1 MMSSNQATIDVVSGE
16 VFVGNHSKPL
26 TQINGE
32 YQLSSSDSIWAN
44 PNARYIVNTPLDSQV
59 VEIDCISCVTTN
71 DAGAITIAQ
80 ISSAQGINLDDLKN
94 SQLTPEDIAIIRAH
108 MPPPSQSE
116 ESNNETDND
125 VEDEQNSEEAQAQ
138 AFSVIETAST
148 GFVEVN
154 YDNDAVLTKA
164 GYDTVGFFDEELSQ
178 DSADDGIPIV
188 KAPGGI
194 STSISLTEADLQ
206 PLGYSNNLGYP
217 VIMQQS
223 ILVESRTL
231 ALQPDTFTFQP
242 QSLEALLQ
250 ELNAELTSGG
260 QALSFVFDEETNSI
274 IGQLDGETY
283 LTIKLT
289 ASSPDGRD
297 VQVDIEVNLAKRL
310 DHVPSDNSTGLVS
323 NLNDQISINVEIQGQ
338 DIGGNELNS
347 PILVDVNIND
357 GVVEQFGRD
366 PGVSIDEETDLGIA
380 QSGQIPLDI
389 GSDKISSIQIDANQ
403 PLLEG
408 ATSQSFPTY
417 YEVDGQLL
425 SVYNIVGQL
434 VFTLEVNN
442 DGSYTAT
449 LFKPFDQGS
458 VNLNR
463 YVVGFNITATDDDG
477 DTAPGMIKIN
487 VTDGN
492 VPTGGETGEI
502 SIIEADTQ
510 PNEYPVVGRTSIGV
524 TPGTDRLI
532 ADSVQFDKT
541 QVNDLINE
549 LSTEL
554 TTANGEPIS
563 FGFKSGDETVI
574 EGRDAGGNLVLS
586 IDINGTVLFE
596 GTLVTVEVTQYQ
608 PLDHLDS
615 GNSSGFVS
623 VDGENIIIDTQ
634 IQVEDSDGSLLET
647 PVNVEVT
654 ISDGDAPQLSVGD
667 LAEFT
672 ETSAG
677 GYAEG
682 SVTLDAG
689 SDVIERFE
697 FNADQPTLEGLM
709 TNGIATEYL
718 VTGNEIIV
726 YTPGNQANPILIIT
740 IQNDGTFEVTQT
752 AALEQANNPDDTIH
766 LQLDVTAFDKDGDQ
780 SNLGQ
785 ANIDIID
792 GINPTFAQ
800 DAGTELQENIDTQTG
815 EVPLTVGSDNIE
827 TLVFLPADQ
836 QISFDG
842 ITSNGLDTTVDVD
855 GNTLT
860 LTDSEGNQVLSIVI
874 QLDGTYEVTLT
885 GPLDQIISEGTD
897 NSASITIDAL
907 VRATDFDGDIADG
920 TAVITILDGA
930 DAIGGGTASLTFL
943 EPDLDPAGAN
953 SGSTSFNVD
962 AGDDRLDPSSVAF
975 DPQGSS
981 YLTELLAD
989 LNEVITTN
997 NGVDDIVF
1005 AVNAETGAIEGT
1017 LNGNVV
1023 VTLSLSAVNSVTD
1036 GNDATV
1042 TLTWNQTIPL
1052 DHIAATSSNGYV
1064 TVTADEIVIKAPVQL
1079 QDTDGDYLIN
1089 PVEVTVTVQ
1098 DNAAPIITVGDAAE
1112 YTETASGGGTTG
1124 NIAIDLG
1131 SDYIDRFEFV
1141 AGTDAATL
1149 AGLKSNGADT
1159 DFEIDGNQIIVYLA
1173 SGTAESD
1180 PILTITV
1187 NTDGS
1192 YEIVQT
1198 APLEQL
1204 NSDGDQINL
1213 NLELNAI
1220 DKDGDPSNSG
1230 TLVVNIIDGADPT
1243 GVDTTVTI
1251 DEADLSPDGYPVSSP
1266 ATSFTLNQTTDKL
1279 VASTLTIEST
1289 TLGEL
1294 KTELA
1299 GLTSGGTALDITID
1313 VDATTGVITITGN
1326 LTGSSDEVFSI
1337 TLTPNEDGTGNVV
1350 VDISA
1355 TQTLPL
1361 DHIASTGTY
1370 VNVDGDSLTINIPVQ
1385 IQDADGDN
1393 LTDPANVT
1401 VTINDGDLP
1410 VISAGD
1416 LAVINETATG
1426 GTASGN
1432 VTLDVGSDAID
1443 RFEWNVTQDTLEGL
1457 TSNGQ
1462 NTDVEI
1468 DGNVIYLYIEGTTT
1482 NPILTITMNNDGTFD
1497 VVQTAPLEQD
1507 NSTDDTIHLALD
1519 VIAIDKD
1526 GDTSESTQALIDII
1540 DGQDPTGT
1548 GAKVDIT
1555 EGDLSPDTYPIEN
1568 TGSFTLNQITDKLIA
1583 STFVIEDTVL
1593 DTLQTELEALTS
1605 NGSDLTITI
1614 SRDDTTGEITI
1625 SATLVD
1631 TTEEVL
1637 SIVLTPTE
1645 NANGNVDVDISVTQN
1660 HPLDHVDTSG
1670 GYVSIVDDVLNI
1682 TIPVQ
1687 IQDADGD
1694 VLVDAN
1700 GNPTPVDVVVTINDG
1715 DDPEFNVPSQA
1726 TELTDGEVSSE
1737 ADSTTGVISKSLELD
1752 TNSDQIDAI
1761 TFNLT
1766 DAQAQALFDITSNGK
1781 DTRIDQ
1787 SVDGRI
1793 LIFVPAEFGGEDV
1806 PVLEIIFNNDAKDG
1820 SYTIQQFEPIDQ
1832 PKDSNSSTF
1841 DLDVIATDMDG
1852 DTAGSSIT
1860 ITIKDGTDPNASDV
1874 TGDKSITVN
1883 EGDLNDNGQSL
1894 IYPGN
1899 PKGTGTFTIAASN
1912 DDLDPT
1918 SLTIEDYSSFQAS
1931 IDGLALTSDG
1941 RVVRVDDTLV
1951 VNAEGVITVTGTTE
1965 DGEVIFIL
1973 TFTPTLNADGGV
1985 TVVMSLD
1992 QKQPLDHV
2000 DADSITF
2007 EVPIQITDTDGDKL
2021 VGSDGLTETP
2031 IDISV
2036 SFTDGDAPELTST
2049 TMDITEADVGIDDPQ
2064 IYTGQVPIDIGSDTI
2079 ASMQFVSDGQK
2090 GTATGLL
2097 SNDEPVLVDY
2107 TESGVVRY
2115 YYLGGESGTDEI
2127 EVLVI
2132 TLIEVDGVYDGSY
2145 QVEQYEPLEQSNDD
2159 GDITSITLDVFAT
2172 DHDGDQSN
2180 NVTITIN
2187 IADGSDPQFNE
2198 DTSNIILNEST
2209 DSGVTNSDGQV
2220 TVAVGSDDIE
2230 TIRFSLDQLDEN
2242 GNLPGLVITSNG
2254 KSTEWEFGVKNLS
2267 PKGEV
2272 PELVGTATL
2281 YDSDGNKLI
2290 EVTLDDTGAYS
2301 VTVYGPIDQD
2311 DSELTQIDLEV
2322 IATDTDGDTAD
2333 GSLVFSVTDGANAQ
2347 GGGTGTI
2354 AITEGDLSPSDPV
2367 VPNTGGYPVSGEVTG
2382 INVPSGVE
2390 NLDPTTVGI
2399 KPSDLNQLITELQA
2413 DLTSGGQPIVF
2424 TFDPSTATLVGR
2436 VNGDD
2441 VLTIVLSAESD
2452 GNGGVNISVSMT
2464 QYLPLDHSHD
2474 DESQVQTLSASDSGW
2489 VTVNDTEIHINLPVQ
2504 VQDTDGDYLDNAV
2517 NVDLSITDGI
2527 DPSFTTDSGVMVDE
2541 SAIDA
2546 GGDNHQGSNPDSNSE
2561 TASGQIDIALGS
2573 DEIAGF
2579 GIDPTL
2585 FSQLNPD
2592 LTSLGQEVTLLENS
2606 DGTFSGMAG
2615 DREVFIVTFTAGGA
2629 YTFTITGALDH
2640 ETPDGFDPTVG
2651 TQLDIQLPI
2660 YAVDK
2665 DGDRVADTSD
2675 TDEPNNLITV
2685 TVNDDVP
2692 EIAGNTFGVNEG
2704 GKITSS
2710 LDLAGEG
2717 ADGLSVI
2724 TLEFISEEEGDPVE
2738 HTFVL
2743 NDESTLNTYDVYSAD
2758 GNQKL
2763 GTITVNSA
2771 GEVTFDVDA
2780 SLEQTTEDITLDMPI
2795 SVVDKDGD
2803 TDESSITINIH
2814 DQKPF
2819 FIIPDVING
2828 QEEDGQPIDDYDNT
2842 EESSGIKVDLA
2853 VDLGDVDRDESLD
2866 SIIIELPDDAHG
2878 QFFLN
2883 GNLIALNSDG
2893 NVEIK
2898 FSEYPGVFSGPD
2910 ADGVVTLS
2918 GLTFVPDKDYST
2930 ESEGITFSVEA
2941 NVSADITAGEAAR
2954 ETQTIIGEMNIV
2966 VEAIADIPELDIEN
2980 KDMSVGTEDT
2990 DIAINGLGGN
3000 LNDNDDSEALY
3011 YVVQIAN
3018 GSSGTLKGTEL
3029 EEITLPDG
3037 STAYRILAENI
3048 GSLTVRPEK
3057 DFSGDIHI
3065 NVWAQSEEQGTA
3077 IVDGKQTALSE
3088 MDTVVVRVQPDADE
3102 DLTLKVTRVESDED
3116 VAINLADHITLNHP
3130 SDATDGSETLYVR
3143 ISNLPTGSQ
3152 LLLNGEPI
3160 SLETD
3165 GSYEIL
3171 YSELAQLEFLPAP
3184 ESSGDF
3190 TLTIEGIVRDNTS
3203 FEGTTTA
3210 TDNDEYIVSK
3220 DISISVKGVADEPII
3235 TINDG
3240 SDWTPINLNPD
3251 DQTSDGVEITI
3262 PEDGVATFDFDII
3275 SGESID
3281 ALDGDDSETL
3291 SVVISGIP
3299 EGLIV
3304 MSNGEALELT
3314 YVGQDEN
3321 GQPIYQVEL
3330 DSLNNIQIEPPL
3342 NSTEDIELTAS
3353 IVITEAD
3360 GDSAVYEKDIV
3371 IHVEPVI
3378 DLGDTYTSESK
3389 GFEDQLVTLNWK
3401 PTFTDTQEYVAS
3413 FTLMLPDGEDTD
3425 GYSIYIVEGDT
3436 QTQLFFE
3443 SDGSL
3448 NLDAY
3453 LAQLESGA
3461 ELKISMPQNSDKD
3474 FELTTNITVKQNDA
3488 DDVGDNDDA
3497 DDAIKE
3503 NIIGTLV
3510 VDVEAV
3516 VEDVG
3521 ENDPYTS
3528 ETGAGKI
3535 VISNGEDNDNDG
3547 IIDDL
3552 GTVSCDENG
3561 LVNLSNDPDGIGLVM
3576 FAENDFSSNEI
3587 LTKYI
3592 LDFSDIS
3599 LPEGQGFV
3607 VFGALNNGDGSWT
3620 VLNIHQVKIQAPP
3633 GFTDTVDIKV
3643 IAKVK
3648 DESDDGDESASVQIE
3663 GSISIDFS
3671 ANTNDSP
3678 DLAAEIIV
3686 EDTVVTGSEDKGIN
3700 LGSQIINN
3708 DAISVSTDDQNSD
3721 GESEIPNDVLTVVID
3736 GNQLPDGATITGAEF
3751 DNETGQYIYEATLNA
3766 DGSVN
3771 LSGLGLIPP
3780 ADYAGDF
3787 QFDIKYVTTDTESGD
3802 VKEATQTITVNV
3814 SPVADIGVS
3823 LDIGVVES
3831 QGLDENKQPI
3841 SESSETETT
3850 YLGVAY
3856 EDATIILDFSNVSFG
3871 DTRNTEEEGLE
3882 TVVSM
3887 TIKVTPDEEGD
3898 IYGYFI
3904 DSEGNLV
3911 TELTLAP
3918 EELSSVQFVP
3928 VEDFSGQVN
3937 FTVSGVITDTATFDL
3952 DGNRTESDTRTTDEA
3967 TVSIDIVAVNDDVL
3981 VESSTGG
3988 NIIQGDEDTPGGI
4001 SLAAGSVTLQ
4011 DIDGSEEIVSIIL
4024 TGIPEGFVVNGA
4036 VNNGDGTWTITDATG
4051 KQEYSLD
4058 GLTLIPPKNFSGTIE
4073 VGFVIYTKEASLD
4086 EIVAIEKSI
4095 VVEILPVADEI
4106 DTQVVTSASG
4116 TENGD
4121 IVLELGI
4128 STVDNTN
4135 SYDSSSEG
4143 AGKSSAIINE
4153 NGPENIQITISNV
4166 PVGMGASFSFPEGV
4180 SGTITDNGDGTWT
4193 IVTDSGT
4200 LDSLIFN
4207 PGDANNNNWDGQLE
4221 LDIRAV
4227 DNGVVAEE
4235 SLSEQVTISVDVTP
4249 VNDTP
4254 ENTVPTEVIDAVEGD
4269 PILIEGLAISDV
4281 DAPEGG
4287 QMTVTL
4293 ATGNGLLSVP
4303 DEYSG
4308 SVTIDGND
4316 SGQLILTGS
4325 LEAINELLSG
4335 GIEYI
4340 PETAGDAT
4348 ITMTTSDNGNTGTGG
4363 ELTDTDD
4370 ISVSIAPAAAMM
4382 ASFVSSR
4389 MMVPNVSSTAAQLA
4403 LIPLLGLL
4411 SEHVQAFEAEF
4422 IKIDHLDSGKVVDA
4436 SGQALGE
4443 QQDDG
4448 SWIIASQD
4456 LSSAYLSGLDEGQH
4470 NLTVE
4475 AVSQNV
4481 ENDELIS
4488 ESQPVAVNVT
4498 IEPDEQDVLQA
4509 NNAAEHSVVV
4519 GDDSDETL
4527 IGTEGHDTLIGGL
4540 GNDILVGAG
4549 GSDILIGGA
4558 GNDELWGGEQNGSGD
4573 GAADIFAWRSQDIG
4587 THASP
4592 AIDVV
4597 KDFELSIDKLDL
4609 LDLFSNKDASKAQMD
4624 EILSHITA
4632 SEDDGKINL
4641 TVSTDKGGE
4650 QVIVLDNISTQSLGL
4665 EDGASSS
4672 DIVSSLYAQH
4682 NAFMSEHN
4690 S

>member
-1 MMSSNQATIDVVSGE
+1 MSSNQATIDVVSGE
-16 VFVGNHSKPL
+16 VFVGSHSKPL

-32 YQLSSSDSIWAN
+32 YQLSNSDSIWAN
-44 PNARYIVNTPLDSQV
+44 PNARYIVNTPSESQV

-80 ISSAQGINLDDLKN
+80 ISSAQGVNLDDLKN

-242 QSLEALLQ
+242 QSLETLLQ
-250 ELNAELTSGG
+250 ELNTELTSGG

-274 IGQLDGETY
+274 IGRLDGETY

-297 VQVDIEVNLAKRL
+297 VQVDIEVNLAKPL

-366 PGVSIDEETDLGIA
+366 PGVSIDEETDLGVA

-726 YTPGNQANPILIIT
+726 YTPGNQANPILTIT

-842 ITSNGLDTTVDVD
+842 ITSNGLDTTVDVN

-930 DAIGGGTASLTFL
+930 DATGGGTASLTFL

-962 AGDDRLDPSSVAF
+962 AGDDRLDPSSVTF
-975 DPQGSS
+975 DPQDSS

-1079 QDTDGDYLIN
+1079 QDTDGDYLTN

-1098 DNAAPIITVGDAAE
+1098 DNVAPIITVGDAAE

-1198 APLEQL
+1198 APLEQD
-1204 NSDGDQINL
+1204 NAESDQINL

-1243 GVDTTVTI
+1243 GVDTTVII

-1279 VASTLTIEST
+1279 VASTLSIDPTAVGDVFG
-1289 TLGEL
+1289 TLEGPLKNEL
-1294 KTELA
+1294 S

-1555 EGDLSPDTYPIEN
+1555 EGDLSPDTYPIEK
-1568 TGSFTLNQITDKLIA
+1568 TGSFTLNQVTDKLIA
-1583 STFVIEDTVL
+1583 STFVIEETVL

-1737 ADSTTGVISKSLELD
+1737 ADSTTGVISKSLDLD

-1832 PKDSNSSTF
+1832 PEDTNSSTF

-1860 ITIKDGTDPNASDV
+1860 IIIKDGTDPNASDV

-1918 SLTIEDYSSFQAS
+1918 SLTIDDYSSFQAS

-1951 VNAEGVITVTGTTE
+1951 VNDEGVITVTGTTE

-1973 TFTPTLNADGGV
+1973 TFTPTLNADGSV

-2079 ASMQFVSDGQK
+2079 ASIQFVAQGD
-2090 GTATGLL
+2090 TAVDTGLKA
-2097 SNDEPVLVDY
+2097 NNQAVYVDISD
-2107 TESGVVRY
+2107 TGASY
-2115 YYLGGESGTDEI
+2115 YYLLDPDGSHDASNK
-2127 EVLVI
+2127 VLVLEV
-2132 TLIEVDGVYDGSY
+2132 TLTGTDGSY

-2159 GDITSITLDVFAT
+2159 GDITSITLDVVAT

-2242 GNLPGLVITSNG
+2242 GNLPELVITSNG
-2254 KSTEWEFGVKNLS
+2254 KSTEWIFDVKNLS
-2267 PKGEV
+2267 PEDEDPV
-2272 PELVGTATL
+2272 LVDTATL

-2354 AITEGDLSPSDPV
+2354 AITEGDLSPQDSD

-2382 INVPSGVE
+2382 INVSSGVE

-2424 TFDPSTATLVGR
+2424 TFDPSTATLVGK

-2464 QYLPLDHSHD
+2464 QHLPLDHSHD
-2474 DESQVQTLSASDSGW
+2474 DEGQVQTLSASDSGW

-2527 DPSFTTDSGVMVDE
+2527 DPSFTTDSGVTVDE

-2546 GGDNHQGSNPDSNSE
+2546 GGENHQGSNPDSGSE
-2561 TASGQIDIALGS
+2561 TASGQMNIALGS

-2579 GIDPTL
+2579 GIDPSL
-2585 FSQLNPD
+2585 FAALNPG
-2592 LTSLGQEVTLLENS
+2592 LTSLGQDVILRENA
-2606 DGTFSGMAG
+2606 DGTFSGVAG
-2615 DREVFIVTFTAGGA
+2615 DREVFIVTFSPDGS
-2629 YTFTITGALDH
+2629 YSFTITGALDH
-2640 ETPDGFDPTVG
+2640 DAPDELDPTVG
-2651 TQLDIQLPI
+2651 TQLNIQLPI

-2665 DGDRVADTSD
+2665 DGDRVPSTSD
-2675 TDEPNNLITV
+2675 INDYDASNTITV

-2692 EIAGNTFGVNEG
+2692 DIQDISVSITEG
-2704 GKITSS
+2704 SGGSAFMTQ
-2710 LDLAGEG
+2710 AAEG
-2717 ADGLSVI
+2717 ADDIAEIYLTFIDSMGEEAEEHKAPFENVPIYDESVADGGTGQLLGMLTVDANGKLTFVADENLNNENEDLSVDI
-2724 TLEFISEEEGDPVE
+2724 IARVVDSDK
-2738 HTFVL
+2738 
-2743 NDESTLNTYDVYSAD
+2743 DEDSSV
-2758 GNQKL
+2758 
-2763 GTITVNSA
+2763 I
-2771 GEVTFDVDA
+2771 
-2780 SLEQTTEDITLDMPI
+2780 SLELRDQDPIFIFPETTR
-2795 SVVDKDGD
+2795 
-2803 TDESSITINIH
+2803 
-2814 DQKPF
+2814 
-2819 FIIPDVING
+2819 G
-2828 QEEDGQPIDDYDNT
+2828 QEEDGQTLDSFDNT
-2842 EESSGIKVDLA
+2842 ENTPHLTDGIEILVEI
-2853 VDLGDVDRDESLD
+2853 DLGDVDKEEALVDGSLTITIPD
-2866 SIIIELPDDAHG
+2866 GTEGAFYYDGALLVITDGKVTIPSGAISTVDNIVSI
-2878 QFFLN
+2878 
-2883 GNLIALNSDG
+2883 S
-2893 NVEIK
+2893 
-2898 FSEYPGVFSGPD
+2898 GV
-2910 ADGVVTLS
+2910 
-2918 GLTFVPDKDYST
+2918 TFVPNKDYST
-2930 ESEGITFSVEA
+2930 DGITFTVDAIISREGLDDQAITGELTISV
-2941 NVSADITAGEAAR
+2941 DG
-2954 ETQTIIGEMNIV
+2954 
-2966 VEAIADIPELDIEN
+2966 IADIPIWNDSTVTEYIGE
-2980 KDMSVGTEDT
+2980 EDT
-2990 DIAINGLGGN
+2990 SIAIDGLVADLNDGDGSEDLFYIISIQADEEGNINGSLSGTGLEDLGNGQYRISADDIA
-3000 LNDNDDSEALY
+3000 S
-3011 YVVQIAN
+3011 
-3018 GSSGTLKGTEL
+3018 LKVT
-3029 EEITLPDG
+3029 P
-3037 STAYRILAENI
+3037 N
-3048 GSLTVRPEK
+3048 K
-3057 DFSGDIHI
+3057 DFSGDIKLQAM
-3065 NVWAQSEEQGTA
+3065 AQSEEQGTA
-3077 IVDGKQTALSE
+3077 VSGKETANSE
-3088 MDTVVVRVQPDADE
+3088 IKDIIVRVEPIADK
-3102 DLTLKVTRVESDED
+3102 DLTLQVTRVESDED

-3190 TLTIEGIVRDNTS
+3190 TLTIEGIVKDNTS

-3210 TDNDEYIVSK
+3210 TDNDEYITISK

-3240 SDWTPINLNPD
+3240 SGWTPINLNPD

-3275 SGESID
+3275 SGESVD
-3281 ALDGDDSETL
+3281 ALEGDDSETL
-3291 SVVISGIP
+3291 SVVLSGIP

-3304 MSNGEALELT
+3304 ISNGEALELT

-3342 NSTEDIELTAS
+3342 NSAEDIELTAS
-3353 IVITEAD
+3353 IVVTEAD

-3401 PTFTDTQEYVAS
+3401 PTFTDNQEYVAS

-3425 GYSIYIVEGDT
+3425 GYSIYIVEGDA

-3443 SDGSL
+3443 PDGSL

-3503 NIIGTLV
+3503 NITGTLV

-3535 VISNGEDNDNDG
+3535 VISTGLDENGDG

-3552 GTVSCDENG
+3552 GTVVCDENG
-3561 LVNLSNDPDGIGLVM
+3561 VVDLSSDGDGTIM
-3576 FAENDFSSNEI
+3576 FAENDLSSDEVI
-3587 LTKYI
+3587 TELVI
-3592 LDFSDIS
+3592 DFSAIN

-3607 VFGALNNGDGSWT
+3607 VVGAVNNGDGSWT
-3620 VLNIHQVKIQAPP
+3620 VKEGNLDNIQIQAPA
-3633 GFTDTVDIKV
+3633 GFTDTVNIKV
-3643 IAKVK
+3643 IAKVV
-3648 DESDDGDESASVQIE
+3648 DEGDNNE
-3663 GSISIDFS
+3663 GDISEEVSITGEITLDFS
-3671 ANTNDSP
+3671 NNTNDSL

-3686 EDTVVTGSEDKGIN
+3686 EDTVVIGTEDQGIN

-3708 DAISVSTDDQNSD
+3708 DAISVSTDDQNND
-3721 GESEIPNDVLTVVID
+3721 GESEIPNDVMTVVID
-3736 GNQLPDGATITGAEF
+3736 SADLPAGATITGAEYDF
-3751 DNETGQYIYEATLNA
+3751 ETGQYVYEATLNA

-3771 LSGLGLIPP
+3771 LSSLGLVPP

-3787 QFDIKYVTTDTESGD
+3787 QFDIKYVSTDTESGD
-3802 VKEATQTITVNV
+3802 VKQATQTITVNV

-3841 SESSETETT
+3841 SESGETETT
-3850 YLGVAY
+3850 YQDVAY

-3871 DTRNTEEEGLE
+3871 DTRNTIEEGLE

-3887 TIKVTPDEEGD
+3887 TIQVDPSM
-3898 IYGYFI
+3898 GYLL
-3904 DSEGNLV
+3904 DAEGNLV
-3911 TELTLAP
+3911 SELTLAP
-3918 EELSSVQFVP
+3918 EELSSVQFMP
-3928 VEDFSGQVN
+3928 AEDFSGQVD

-3952 DGNRTESDTRTTDEA
+3952 DGNRTETDTRTTDEA
-3967 TVSIDIVAVNDDVL
+3967 TVSIDIIAVNDDVL

-3988 NIIQGDEDTPGGI
+3988 NIQGNEDTAGGI

-4011 DIDGSEEIVSIIL
+4011 DIDGSEQIVSIIL

-4073 VGFVIYTKEASLD
+4073 VGFIVYTKEDSLD